1 MKHAPLVCSFS
12 AHCQKRGS
20 DEQPM
25 QKRKNDSLS
34 RQRSGASL
42 GSNYFNTHIIVL
54 NLNLTTLTYKLGVI
68 AQHRES

>member
-1 MKHAPLVCSFS
+1 
-12 AHCQKRGS
+12 
-20 DEQPM
+20 M
-25 QKRKNDSLS
+25 QKRKNDSL
-34 RQRSGASL
+34 RQRCCASL